1 MCTRGGQKGKTSKK
15 EEKNDISPASHGHAA
30 RAHCAMVA
38 NWIGRL
44 FHKTAD
50 PRTNFVKEHVFGVKD
65 GAPILAQDHP
75 VMKQVAHRRASAFIC
90 LNALLVDSLLAAF
103 ANGNDLVL
111 FNMQKSDITGLEIA
125 QKSIR
130 RHS

>member
-65 GAPILAQDHP
+65 GALILLQDHS
-75 VMKQVAHRRASAFIC
+75 VMKLLWSQSLIGALVPGFALMPC
-90 LNALLVDSLLAAF
+90 LLTPFDSL
-103 ANGNDLVL
+103 
-111 FNMQKSDITGLEIA
+111 
-125 QKSIR
+125 R
-130 RHS
+130 P